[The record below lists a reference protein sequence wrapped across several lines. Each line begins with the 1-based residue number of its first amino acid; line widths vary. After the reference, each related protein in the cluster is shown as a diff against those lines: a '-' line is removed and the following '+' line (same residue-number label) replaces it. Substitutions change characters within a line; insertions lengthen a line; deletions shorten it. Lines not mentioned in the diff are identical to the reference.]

1 MTEPKRWID
10 EGPPVEIAHLVRAAA
25 TEQPS
30 ERSMSR
36 TLTTLGVAV
45 GTATA
50 TSTAGAS
57 GTAAAASAGKVVG
70 LLATSAVV
78 KWGALAT
85 AVTAAG
91 FVGSVVIKRAGA
103 TRDQAVAS
111 AASHRAAPPAATQLV
126 TSQKTAAVRPTGV
139 EAVIPSAGAEAV
151 VPLASAETVIP
162 SSNMAPTVRPT
173 AVEAPRAGGSVA
185 TPIAAKR
192 PPKALS
198 TPVETTPID
207 AEHLAEQV
215 AVVDRAR
222 SALARG
228 DAAAAL
234 KALDE
239 YDSRFSRRKFAPE
252 ALYLR
257 MESLLRMGRPD
268 AARSVAQSLVNAFPT
283 SPHTARARQVLAQ
296 AIP

>member
-10 EGPPVEIAHLVRAAA
+10 EGPPAEIAHLVRAAA
-25 TEQPS
+25 SEQPS

-50 TSTAGAS
+50 ASTAGAS
-57 GTAAAASAGKVVG
+57 GTVAAASAGKAVG

-85 AVTAAG
+85 AITAAG

-103 TRDQAVAS
+103 ARDQAVAS
-111 AASHRAAPPAATQLV
+111 AAPHRAAPPAAAQLV
-126 TSQKTAAVRPTGV
+126 TSQKTAVVRSMGV
-139 EAVIPSAGAEAV
+139 EAVIPSASAEA
-151 VPLASAETVIP
+151 VIP
-162 SSNMAPTVRPT
+162 SSNVGPT
-173 AVEAPRAGGSVA
+173 AVEAPRASGSVA
-185 TPIAAKR
+185 ASVAAKR
-192 PPKALS
+192 VPKALS
-198 TPVETTPID
+198 TSVETTPTD
-207 AEHLAEQV
+207 VEHLAEEV
-215 AVVDRAR
+215 ALVDRAR
-222 SALARG
+222 GALAGG

-257 MESLLRMGRPD
+257 MEALLRMGRSD
-268 AARSVAQSLVNAFPT
+268 GARSVAQSLVNAYPT
-283 SPHTARARQVLAQ
+283 SPHAARARQVLVQ

>member
-10 EGPPVEIAHLVRAAA
+10 EGPPAEIAHLVRAAA

-50 TSTAGAS
+50 ASTAGAS
-57 GTAAAASAGKVVG
+57 GTVAAASAGKAVG

-91 FVGSVVIKRAGA
+91 FVGSLVIRRDGA
-103 TRDQAVAS
+103 ARDQAVAS
-111 AASHRAAPPAATQLV
+111 AAPHRAAPPAATRLA
-126 TSQKTAAVRPTGV
+126 TPQKTAVVRPTGV
-139 EAVIPSAGAEAV
+139 EAVIPSASAEA
-151 VPLASAETVIP
+151 ATP
-162 SSNMAPTVRPT
+162 SPNVGPTARPT
-173 AVEAPRAGGSVA
+173 AVEAPRVSGSVA
-185 TPIAAKR
+185 ASIAAKR
-192 PPKALS
+192 PLKALS
-198 TPVETTPID
+198 TAVETTPTD
-207 AEHLAEQV
+207 VEHLAEEV
-215 AVVDRAR
+215 ALVDRAR
-222 SALARG
+222 GALARG

-239 YDSRFSRRKFAPE
+239 YDLRFSPRKFAPE

-257 MESLLRMGRPD
+257 MESLLRLGRSD
-268 AARSVAQSLVNAFPT
+268 EARSVAQSLVNAYPT
-283 SPHTARARQVLAQ
+283 SPHAARARQVLAQ

>member
-10 EGPPVEIAHLVRAAA
+10 EGPPAEIAHLVRAAA

-50 TSTAGAS
+50 ASTAGAS
-57 GTAAAASAGKVVG
+57 GTVAAASAGKAVG

-91 FVGSVVIKRAGA
+91 FVGSVVIKHAGA
-103 TRDQAVAS
+103 ARDQAVAS

-126 TSQKTAAVRPTGV
+126 TPQKTVVVRPTGV
-139 EAVIPSAGAEAV
+139 EAVSPS
-151 VPLASAETVIP
+151 ASAETVTP
-162 SSNMAPTVRPT
+162 SENVAPTAPQAAVEARSADGPVAAPVAAKRPLKALST
-173 AVEAPRAGGSVA
+173 AVEA
-185 TPIAAKR
+185 TP
-192 PPKALS
+192 
-198 TPVETTPID
+198 TDV
-207 AEHLAEQV
+207 EHLAEEV
-215 AVVDRAR
+215 ALVDRAR
-222 SALARG
+222 EALARG

-257 MESLLRMGRPD
+257 MESLLRMGRSGG
-268 AARSVAQSLVNAFPT
+268 ARSVAQSLVNAYPT
-283 SPHTARARQVLAQ
+283 SPHAARARQVLAQ